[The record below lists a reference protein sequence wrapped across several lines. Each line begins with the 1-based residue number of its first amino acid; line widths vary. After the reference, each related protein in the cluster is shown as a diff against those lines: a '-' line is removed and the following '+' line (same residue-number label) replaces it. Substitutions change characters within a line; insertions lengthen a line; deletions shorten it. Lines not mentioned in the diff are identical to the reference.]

1 MNVIAFT
8 HLCAHH
14 VRPDA
19 GAELEEEDEGEEHG
33 EGDGHAVVLLDG
45 AAAPEERHEE
55 DDAAHHHQQHR
66 RVEELRVRRGG
77 QFNEGNIL
85 GWSLAQEPPL
95 PDFMDLRCDFRSKYL
110 TTITVYRKSLINRAY

>member
-1 MNVIAFT
+1 MDCP

-14 VRPDA
+14 VRADA

-66 RVEELRVRRGG
+66 RVEELCIHWEGAIQGG
-77 QFNEGNIL
+77 KHFWLEFGL
-85 GWSLAQEPPL
+85 KAPPIPL
-95 PDFMDLRCDFRSKYL
+95 FDFLDLS
-110 TTITVYRKSLINRAY
+110 